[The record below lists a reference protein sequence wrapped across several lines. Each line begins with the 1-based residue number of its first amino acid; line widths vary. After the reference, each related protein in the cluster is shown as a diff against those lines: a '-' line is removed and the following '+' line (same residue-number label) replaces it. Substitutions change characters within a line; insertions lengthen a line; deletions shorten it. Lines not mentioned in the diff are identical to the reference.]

1 MSSYQYPPSV
11 LATRAPLRLS
21 WYIAPIA
28 AALYPFSLMGFHH
41 AANGIAAGGGW
52 ESWLAAAAALLLA
65 FIPTLY
71 AVLLA
76 IQLGRDPN
84 PSSAQLMARRVALLA
99 AAVPPIYTFSGVI
112 GFLLNWPEFDM
123 AFTLA
128 LWGLLTLAIMLAPR
142 SPLPQPKPLPS
153 SGRWRVAHGV
163 AALVAVAYLCL
174 HFSNHMFGWLGVEM
188 HTAVMHKLRA
198 IYRSRIG
205 EPILI
210 ASFGF
215 LIVSGVRMAW
225 HLTARRADAIRTLQ
239 IAGGVYLVFAV
250 ISHLN
255 AVLYFARVHTGI
267 ETNWSFAV
275 GDPAGLLK
283 DAWNIRLLP
292 YYLLAVFFVIMHA
305 FCGLRGVILAHGG
318 SRQVADRTLAG
329 GTMLAGLVAILI
341 IMAMC
346 GLRITLA

>member
-1 MSSYQYPPSV
+1 V
-11 LATRAPLRLS
+11 
-21 WYIAPIA
+21 
-28 AALYPFSLMGFHH
+28 
-41 AANGIAAGGGW
+41 
-52 ESWLAAAAALLLA
+52 
-65 FIPTLY
+65 
-71 AVLLA
+71 V
-76 IQLGRDPN
+76 
-84 PSSAQLMARRVALLA
+84 
-99 AAVPPIYTFSGVI
+99 
-112 GFLLNWPEFDM
+112 
-123 AFTLA
+123 
-128 LWGLLTLAIMLAPR
+128 
-142 SPLPQPKPLPS
+142 
-153 SGRWRVAHGV
+153 
-163 AALVAVAYLCL
+163 ALVAVGYLCL
-174 HFSNHMFGWLGVEM
+174 HFSNHMFGWLGAEM
-188 HTAVMHKLRA
+188 HTAVMHKLRT

-225 HLTARRADAIRTLQ
+225 QLTARRADAIRTLQ

-255 AVLYFARVHTGI
+255 AVLYFARVHMGI
-267 ETNWSFAV
+267 ETDWGFGV

-305 FCGLRGVILAHGG
+305 FCGPRGVILAHGG
-318 SRQVADRTLAG
+318 SRQAADRTLAG
-329 GTMLAGLVAILI
+329 GTILAGLVAILI